1 MQDDIRVSRGA
12 STEVQRDVS
21 QNLWISADIRSP
33 NPETLAVFTPWP
45 PHQ

>member
-21 QNLWISADIRSP
+21 QNLGMSVLQTQKPLQS
-33 NPETLAVFTPWP
+33 
-45 PHQ
+45 